1 MPKPNLRCVC
11 LLTCLAWIASY
22 STANAESPPAPA
34 TTAPATTAPATTAP
48 ATTAPATGSDDLSF
62 NLLDDGPKESPEKA
76 QAQAAAAQAT
86 ERKAKIRRQML
97 TVHQAFGF
105 TTLAAL
111 AATLVIGQLNY
122 QDQYVN
128 GQFSGRFERPHLGL
142 GIGTTA
148 LFATTGALALF
159 SPDPYEKK
167 YRLDTAMVHRVSMAL
182 ATAGMVTQMILG
194 PITSFRVGYTNQS
207 RLALG
212 HLITGYAT
220 FAFMA
225 TGTIAYFF

>member
-1 MPKPNLRCVC
+1 MVHARSKLRLFF
-11 LLTCLAWIASY
+11 LLTSLAFLAGV
-22 STANAESPPAPA
+22 STVRAENPPPPNTTTAAPA
-34 TTAPATTAPATTAP
+34 ASP
-48 ATTAPATGSDDLSF
+48 SSDLSF
-62 NLLDDGPKESPEKA
+62 DFFDEGSKESPEKA
-76 QAQAAAAQAT
+76 KAKADAAQAI
-86 ERKAKIRRQML
+86 ERKAKLRRQML
-97 TVHQAFGF
+97 TAHQAFGF
-105 TTLAAL
+105 STLAAL

-122 QDQYVN
+122 QDQYVT

-142 GIGTTA
+142 GIGTSV
-148 LFATTGALALF
+148 LFATTGSLALF

-194 PITSFRVGYTNQS
+194 PITSLRVGYQNQQ

-212 HLITGYAT
+212 HLVTGYAT

>member
-1 MPKPNLRCVC
+1 MVQIRSNLRLFFLV
-11 LLTCLAWIASY
+11 TCLALTASF
-22 STANAESPPAPA
+22 STARADVPTAAPPA
-34 TTAPATTAPATTAP
+34 TTSAAPAA
-48 ATTAPATGSDDLSF
+48 GSGGDLSF
-62 NLLDDGPKESPEKA
+62 DFFDEGAKESPEQAKA
-76 QAQAAAAQAT
+76 KAEAAQAT
-86 ERKAKIRRQML
+86 ERKAKIRRRML
-97 TVHQAFGF
+97 TTHQAFGF

-111 AATLVIGQLNY
+111 AATIVIGQLNY
-122 QDQYVN
+122 QDQYVT

-142 GIGTTA
+142 GIGTAA
-148 LFATTGALALF
+148 LFATTGSLALF

-194 PITSFRVGYTNQS
+194 PITSFRVGYLNQQ

-212 HLITGYAT
+212 HLVTGYAT